1 MGPAR
6 HWARNLD
13 MYKKV
18 PGDLLEGSKQGS
30 IVSWLALFIIVVLFY
45 KETMDYWTTYT
56 TSDLYLDHQVSS
68 NDQIRVT
75 FNITMT
81 DLRCDYVEVD
91 VVSVLGNNQ
100 NVTKFIKKFAVDANG
115 VIQRDEGKKPTPD
128 FSLHDEEVKKSVE
141 RSIEAIETSGEDAVT
156 LDENTIQF
164 ALNENALVFVDF
176 FASWCSHCRSLSPT
190 WEVSSFLLLC
200 LTEPHGPLR
209 LSHSLTAMYTEDS
222 SKNHGRCGRCS

>member
-115 VIQRDEGKKPTPD
+115 MIQRDEGKKPKPD

-141 RSIEAIETSGEDAVT
+141 RSIEAIETSGEEAVT
-156 LDENTIQF
+156 LDANTIQF

-176 FASWCSHCRSLSPT
+176 FASWCSHCQSLAPT
-190 WEVSSFLLLC
+190 WEVSCFLLLC
-200 LTEPHGPLR
+200 LTEMHGALL
-209 LSHSLTAMYTEDS
+209 LSHS
-222 SKNHGRCGRCS
+222 